1 MDTLL
6 QDLKLVLRQL
16 ASRPAFAATAVLTLA
31 IGMGV
36 NAVAFTVINSVF
48 LRGAGRVVGPDVGR
62 ILTTPGSEEGGNAS
76 LAEAE
81 RFTAATSGSLDLAA
95 EGRLT
100 MALRHG
106 GAAETAWV
114 LAVSPGYFSIVH
126 APVVA
131 GRLSVEPVPGGAP
144 SVVIGERFWRERLGE
159 PSLTG
164 LTLRLNNT
172 DAQVAGVIAESF
184 TGPAGLYSPDV
195 WVPLE
200 ALPLFGAASTLQDR
214 EARWLFVLGRLA
226 AGATVSQV
234 QGQLDTAASLMA
246 RDWPDTHTGRGAR
259 FRLLSEAGTEVR
271 STAAAIV
278 MGVIGLVLLLAC
290 FNVAN
295 LLLARAVE
303 RERDMGIRA
312 ALGAGP
318 GRLVRLVI
326 TEGLVLAAMAGAGAL
341 AVAWWAQS
349 LVGAFAIPVETPQHL
364 DLKPDATVAG
374 FIALLVIVAG
384 VLPGLWPAVAA
395 ARIDVLRVLGS
406 QGAGTAGGR
415 RVPLRSWL
423 VGAQIAGSTAF
434 LVVAALFMQSYGF
447 LSTADPDFARDE
459 LLVAEF
465 DPAAQGYPADRVQ
478 RYAARLAERA
488 GALPGAAGVAVAD
501 RAPFFVGF
509 DRLMAAWPDG
519 SGCEPGACPSYPSF
533 AVGPGYFRTLGIAM
547 AEGREFERADGP
559 AEVVING
566 PLAETLWPGGRAL
579 GRTLRVGGK
588 GAAATVVGVTARLR
602 MRGFD
607 REAPAL
613 FVPLSHDNFEGPLT
627 IVVRTA
633 MPTSLVRPFT
643 EASQSVDASVPLLS
657 VKTMAQRRAVQLW
670 PFRTTTWVLSI
681 CGGLALLLGTA
692 GLASVVIHAVSRR
705 RREFGVRVSIGAT
718 PRDIV
723 RDVLAGSIGLLLPGL
738 LTGLMLSAAATRAV
752 QAAFIGVNVLSPG
765 VYLAVAVI
773 EGAVVV
779 LACLG
784 PAWRAS
790 HVDALSALRSG

>member
-6 QDLKLVLRQL
+6 QDLKLTLRQL
-16 ASRPAFAATAVLTLA
+16 ARRPAFAGTAVLTLA

-62 ILTTPGSEEGGNAS
+62 ILTTPGSEESGNAS
-76 LAEAE
+76 LAEVE
-81 RFTAATSGSLDLAA
+81 RFTAASSGSLDVAA

-106 GAAETAWV
+106 GTETAWV
-114 LAVSPGYFSIVH
+114 LAVSSRYFSIVR
-126 APVVA
+126 APLVA
-131 GRLSVEPVPGGAP
+131 GQLRVAPIPGGAP
-144 SVVIGERFWRERLGE
+144 SVVLGERFWREKLGA
-159 PSLTG
+159 PSLAG

-226 AGATVSQV
+226 AGATTAQV

-246 RDWPDTHTGRGAR
+246 RDWPDTHTGRSAR

-271 STAAAIV
+271 GALAATV
-278 MGVIGLVLLLAC
+278 MGIIGLVLLLAC

-318 GRLVRLVI
+318 GRLMRLVI
-326 TEGLVLAAMAGAGAL
+326 TEGVVLATLAGVGAL
-341 AVAWWAQS
+341 AIAWWTQS
-349 LVGAFAIPVETPQHL
+349 LVGAFAIPIETPQYL
-364 DLKPDATVAG
+364 DLTPDWTVIG
-374 FIALLVIVAG
+374 FILVLVVVAG
-384 VLPGLWPAVAA
+384 VLPGLWPALAA

-447 LSTADPDFARDE
+447 LSMADVGFARDE

-465 DPAAQGYPADRVQ
+465 QPSAQGYSREGAE

-488 GALPGAAGVAVAD
+488 VALPGARAVAVAD
-501 RAPFFVGF
+501 RAPFFIGF
-509 DRLMAAWPDG
+509 DRLTPAWPAEG
-519 SGCEPGACPSYPSF
+519 TCEPGACPAWPTF
-533 AVGPGYFRTLGIAM
+533 AVGPGYFQALGVPM
-547 AEGREFERADGP
+547 AEGREFERADGA
-559 AEVVING
+559 AEVVINR
-566 PLAETLWPGGRAL
+566 PLAEALWPGGRAL
-579 GRTLRVGGK
+579 GRMLRVGEK
-588 GAAATVVGVTARLR
+588 GATATIVGVTAESR

-613 FVPLSHDNFEGPLT
+613 FVPLSDDNFEGPLT

-643 EASQSVDASVPLLS
+643 ESAQSLDPNVPMLS
-657 VKTMAQRRAVQLW
+657 VKTMDQRMAVQLW
-670 PFRTTTWVLSI
+670 PFRTTTWVFSI
-681 CGGLALLLGTA
+681 CGALALLLGTA

-723 RDVLAGSIGLLLPGL
+723 RDVLAGSLALLLPGL
-738 LTGLMLSAAATRAV
+738 AVGLALAAAATRVV

-765 VYLAVAVI
+765 VYLAVAAL

-779 LACLG
+779 FACLG
-784 PAWRAS
+784 PAWHAS
-790 HVDALSALRSG
+790 RVDALAALRSE

>member
-16 ASRPAFAATAVLTLA
+16 AHRPAFAATAVLTLA

-48 LRGAGRVVGPDVGR
+48 LRGAGQSVGADVGR
-62 ILTTPGSEEGGNAS
+62 IITTPGDEESGNAS
-76 LAEAE
+76 LAELE
-81 RFTAATSGSLDLAA
+81 RVEEATAGALDVAA

-100 MALRHG
+100 MAWRHEG
-106 GAAETAWV
+106 GTETAWV
-114 LAVSPGYFSIVH
+114 LAVSSRYFSIVR
-126 APVVA
+126 APLVA
-131 GRLSVEPVPGGAP
+131 GQLRVAPIPGGAP
-144 SVVIGERFWRERLGE
+144 SVVLGERFWREKLGA
-159 PSLTG
+159 PSLAG

-172 DAQVAGVIAESF
+172 DVEVAGVVSEAF
-184 TGPAGLYSPDV
+184 TGPAGLYSPDA

-200 ALPLFGAASTLQDR
+200 SLPSFGTSPALQKRDT
-214 EARWLFVLGRLA
+214 RWVFALGRLVP
-226 AGATVSQV
+226 GATVAQA
-234 QGQLDTAASLMA
+234 QGQLDAAAAVMA
-246 RDWPDTHTGRGAR
+246 RDWPDTHNGRGAR
-259 FRLLSEAGTEVR
+259 FRLLSEAGTEIR
-271 STAAAIV
+271 GTAAAIV

-318 GRLVRLVI
+318 GRLMRLVI
-326 TEGLVLAAMAGAGAL
+326 TEGIVLAAMAGAGAL
-341 AVAWWAQS
+341 TIASWTQS
-349 LVGAFAIPVETPQHL
+349 LVGAFAIPIETPQHL
-364 DLKPDATVAG
+364 DLAPDAAVVG
-374 FIALLVIVAG
+374 FIVLLALVAG
-384 VLPGLWPAVAA
+384 VLPGLWPALAA

-406 QGAGTAGGR
+406 QGASTAAGQR
-415 RVPLRSWL
+415 APLRSWL

-434 LVVAALFMQSYGF
+434 LVVAALFMQSYGA
-447 LSTADPDFARDE
+447 LSMADVGFARDE

-465 DPAAQGYPADRVQ
+465 EPAAQGYSAEGAE

-488 GALPGAAGVAVAD
+488 AALPGARAVAISD
-501 RAPFFVGF
+501 RAPFFIGF
-509 DRLMAAWPDG
+509 DRLTPAWPAEG
-519 SGCEPGACPSYPSF
+519 ACEPGACPAWPTF
-533 AVGPGYFRTLGIAM
+533 AVGPRYFQALGVRM
-547 AEGREFERADGP
+547 AEGREFEREGAA
-559 AEVVING
+559 AEVVVNQA
-566 PLAETLWPGGRAL
+566 LAEALWPGGRAL
-579 GRTLRVGGK
+579 GRILRVGEK
-588 GAAATVVGVTARLR
+588 GTPATIVGVTAESR

-643 EASQSVDASVPLLS
+643 ESAQSLDPNVPMLS
-657 VKTMAQRRAVQLW
+657 VKTMAQRMAVQLW
-670 PFRTTTWVLSI
+670 PFRTTTWVFSI

-692 GLASVVIHAVSRR
+692 GLASVVVHAVSRR

-723 RDVLAGSIGLLLPGL
+723 RDVLTGSLALMLPGL
-738 LTGLMLSAAATRAV
+738 AVGLALAAAAARLV

-765 VYLAVAVI
+765 VYLAVAAL

-779 LACLG
+779 FACLG

-790 HVDALSALRSG
+790 RVDALAALRSE

>member
-6 QDLKLVLRQL
+6 QDLKLVVRQL
-16 ASRPAFAATAVLTLA
+16 ARRPAFAATAVLTLA

-36 NAVAFTVINSVF
+36 NAVAFTVVNSVF
-48 LRGAGRVVGPDVGR
+48 LKGAGQAVADDVGR
-62 ILTTPGSEEGGNAS
+62 INTTPGSEEAGNAS
-76 LAEAE
+76 LAEVE
-81 RFTAATSGSLDLAA
+81 RFATATSGALDIAA

-100 MALRHG
+100 LAWRHD
-106 GAAETAWV
+106 GATETAWA
-114 LAVSPGYFSIVH
+114 LAVSSGYFSMVN

-131 GRLSVEPVPGGAP
+131 GQLRVEAVPGGSP
-144 SVVIGERFWRERLGE
+144 SVVIGDRFWREKLGA
-159 PSLTG
+159 PSLAG

-172 DAQVAGVIAESF
+172 DAQVAGIISGSF

-200 ALPLFGAASTLQDR
+200 ALSLFGTSSTLQNRDT
-214 EARWLFVLGRLA
+214 RWLFVLGRLVP
-226 AGATVSQV
+226 GATMAQV
-234 QGQLDTAASLMA
+234 QGLLDTAASLMA

-259 FRLLSEAGTEVR
+259 FRFLSDTGTEIR
-271 STAAAIV
+271 GAAAAIV
-278 MGVIGLVLLLAC
+278 MGIIGLVLLLAC

-312 ALGAGP
+312 ALGARP
-318 GRLVRLVI
+318 ARLMRLVV
-326 TEGLVLAAMAGAGAL
+326 TEGVVIATLAGIGAL
-341 AVAWWAQS
+341 AVAWWTQS
-349 LVGAFAIPVETPQHL
+349 LVGAFAIPIETPQHL
-364 DLKPDATVAG
+364 DLAPDATVVG
-374 FIALLVIVAG
+374 FIVLLVLVAG
-384 VLPGLWPAVAA
+384 VLPGLWPAAAA

-406 QGAGTAGGR
+406 QGASTAGGQ
-415 RVPLRSWL
+415 RVPLRAWL

-434 LVVAALFMQSYGF
+434 LVVAALFMQSYGL
-447 LSTADPDFARDE
+447 LSMADPGFARDE
-459 LLVAEF
+459 LLVAEL
-465 DPAAQGYPADRVQ
+465 DPAAQGYPADRAR
-478 RYAARLAERA
+478 RYVDQLEERVR
-488 GALPGAAGVAVAD
+488 ALPGASGVAIAD

-509 DRLMAAWPDG
+509 DRLTPAWPMEG
-519 SGCEPGACPSYPSF
+519 GCEAGACPAWPTF
-533 AVGPGYFRTLGIAM
+533 AVGPGYFQALGVAM
-547 AEGREFERADGP
+547 AEGREFERADG
-559 AEVVING
+559 AAAVVINQ
-566 PLAETLWPGGRAL
+566 PLAEALWPRGRAV
-579 GRTLRVGGK
+579 GRLIHVGAD
-588 GAAATVVGVTARLR
+588 GATATVVGVTAESR

-613 FVPLSHDNFEGPLT
+613 FVPLSSSSFDGPLT
-627 IVVRTA
+627 MVVRTA
-633 MPTSLVRPFT
+633 MPASLVRPFT
-643 EASQSVDASVPLLS
+643 EAAQALDPNVPLLS
-657 VKTMAQRRAVQLW
+657 VKTMEQRMAVQLW
-670 PFRTTTWVLSI
+670 PFRTTTWVFSI

-723 RDVLAGSIGLLLPGL
+723 RDVLAGSLVLLLPGL
-738 LTGLMLSAAATRAV
+738 AAGLAMAAAATRVV

-765 VYLAVAVI
+765 AYLAVAVL

-790 HVDALSALRSG
+790 RVDALSALRSE